1 MTCPVRLG
9 RLMALQAVATRWMLA
24 TAPAAGRAIL
34 ARLARRHRRR
44 ATTAPPDAR
53 DAPRQP
59 WRPREAM
66 DGVFR
71 LGRAILRGADARTS
85 TPPCTWVLTGWD
97 APCWTDQCLAA
108 IASPP

>member
-9 RLMALQAVATRWMLA
+9 RLMALQAVATWWVLA
-24 TAPAAGRAIL
+24 TAPAAGPAIL

-44 ATTAPPDAR
+44 ATTAPRDAW

-66 DGVFR
+66 DGLFR
-71 LGRAILRGADARTS
+71 LGRAILKGADARTS
-85 TPPCTWVLTGWD
+85 TRPRTWALNRWD
-97 APCWTDQCLAA
+97 APCWADQCLAA